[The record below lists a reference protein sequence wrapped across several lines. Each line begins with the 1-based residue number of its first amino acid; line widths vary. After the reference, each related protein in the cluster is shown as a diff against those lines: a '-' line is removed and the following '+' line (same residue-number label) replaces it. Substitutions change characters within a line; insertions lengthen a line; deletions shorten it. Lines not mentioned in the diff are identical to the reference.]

1 MFIQVV
7 TVTILVLFSISKAV
21 VGQDDLLS
29 TFQPKD
35 LDLTHKEDFL
45 IKMIFL
51 IFFLDKAATQP
62 SGVFLLVQSK
72 SHDLYP
78 YL

>member
-1 MFIQVV
+1 MLVEVV
-7 TVTILVLFSISKAV
+7 TVTILVLSSISKAV
-21 VGQDDLLS
+21 VGQDDLLN

-45 IKMIFL
+45 IKTIFL
-51 IFFLDKAATQP
+51 TFFLVKAAAPP

-72 SHDLYP
+72 SRDLYP